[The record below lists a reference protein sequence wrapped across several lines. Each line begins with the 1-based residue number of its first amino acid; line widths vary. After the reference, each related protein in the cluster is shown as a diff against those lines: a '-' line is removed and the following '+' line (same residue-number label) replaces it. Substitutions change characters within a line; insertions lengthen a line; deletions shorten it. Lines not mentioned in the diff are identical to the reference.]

1 MAPYAAFTQNTR
13 IEESV
18 NGQKQCD
25 YFVDGGTIYI
35 VYVIC
40 DVDIAS
46 PNKKTASASI
56 FYTDKED
63 SDT

>member
-1 MAPYAAFTQNTR
+1 MAPYAAFTQISR

-18 NGQKQCD
+18 LGEKECD
-25 YFVDGGTIYI
+25 YFVDGGII
-35 VYVIC
+35 CILYVIC
-40 DVDIAS
+40 DVDITS

-56 FYTDKED
+56 FYAVKED